1 MKTVANVWSKL
12 PGVSL
17 LLMEEIV
24 HQLRLVVYPMI
35 YRFHTCQLVQGFF
48 HQQYQG
54 VLSCPLFPRKQIW
67 TPEIPEK
74 SILIVEAGK
83 SSKAKIFRMDYKGC
97 FSWPNRDDDGSA
109 GVFLYVFLVSEV
121 GHVSIELS
129 QYRVLCQAAAK
140 QILLC
145 LGAVAI
151 LVLVFALAI
160 TCMLLEL
167 SHSTTI
173 SHEWEDMGSTITTL
187 TQMTV
192 GIMDLS
198 ELHHTLEESPFLFVT
213 WRKSWVGIVP
223 YPRRIAPSNS
233 VGSLI

>member
-1 MKTVANVWSKL
+1 MDTR
-12 PGVSL
+12 
-17 LLMEEIV
+17 I
-24 HQLRLVVYPMI
+24 
-35 YRFHTCQLVQGFF
+35 
-48 HQQYQG
+48 
-54 VLSCPLFPRKQIW
+54 PR
-67 TPEIPEK
+67 K
-74 SILIVEAGK
+74 SILIIEAGK
-83 SSKAKIFRMDYKGC
+83 SSKSQDFFKDPAVTFREMQLQRLF
-97 FSWPNRDDDGSA
+97 FSWPNRDDKGST

-160 TCMLLEL
+160 TGMLLEL

-213 WRKSWVGIVP
+213 CRKSWVGIVP
-223 YPRRIAPSNS
+223 YTRALQIRWD
-233 VGSLI
+233 L

>member
-54 VLSCPLFPRKQIW
+54 FLFCPLLPRKQIW

-83 SSKAKIFRMDYKGC
+83 SPKAKIFRIQPLLFGNATTKVVFPDQTGTTTVRQVSSSMSSWFQKWAMFLLSSHSIGC
-97 FSWPNRDDDGSA
+97 S
-109 GVFLYVFLVSEV
+109 
-121 GHVSIELS
+121 
-129 QYRVLCQAAAK
+129 AK
-140 QILLC
+140 QLQNKFFFVWVQWPSWC
-145 LGAVAI
+145 
-151 LVLVFALAI
+151 
-160 TCMLLEL
+160 
-167 SHSTTI
+167 
-173 SHEWEDMGSTITTL
+173 W
-187 TQMTV
+187 
-192 GIMDLS
+192 
-198 ELHHTLEESPFLFVT
+198 FL
-213 WRKSWVGIVP
+213 P
-223 YPRRIAPSNS
+223 
-233 VGSLI
+233 

>member
-1 MKTVANVWSKL
+1 MIKTPWCFTTVDGRNRTPVEVGSLSHDLHVSYLSAGAGFL
-12 PGVSL
+12 PSTVSGVSFL
-17 LLMEEIV
+17 
-24 HQLRLVVYPMI
+24 
-35 YRFHTCQLVQGFF
+35 
-48 HQQYQG
+48 
-54 VLSCPLFPRKQIW
+54 PRKQIW

-83 SSKAKIFRMDYKGC
+83 SSKVKIFRIQPLLFGNATTKVVFPDK
-97 FSWPNRDDDGSA
+97 NRDDDGSA

-160 TCMLLEL
+160 TGMLLEL

-173 SHEWEDMGSTITTL
+173 SHEWEDMGRTITTL

-213 WRKSWVGIVP
+213 CRKSWVGIVP
-223 YPRRIAPSNS
+223 YTRRIAPSNS

>member
-1 MKTVANVWSKL
+1 MTTVR
-12 PGVSL
+12 
-17 LLMEEIV
+17 
-24 HQLRLVVYPMI
+24 HI
-35 YRFHTCQLVQGFF
+35 YIYIS
-48 HQQYQG
+48 QYFC
-54 VLSCPLFPRKQIW
+54 STRN
-67 TPEIPEK
+67 
-74 SILIVEAGK
+74 AG
-83 SSKAKIFRMDYKGC
+83 M
-97 FSWPNRDDDGSA
+97 A

-129 QYRVLCQAAAK
+129 EYRVLCQTAAK

-160 TCMLLEL
+160 TGMLLEL
-167 SHSTTI
+167 SHSSTV

-198 ELHHTLEESPFLFVT
+198 ELHHTLEENPFLFVT
-213 WRKSWVGIVP
+213 WQICGKSP
-223 YPRRIAPSNS
+223 LYP
-233 VGSLI
+233 